1 MSVEAEVGTG
11 PAAASAA
18 KKPAAAQ
25 ASAVLSAGVGLFAS
39 LRRVATA
46 VLALF
51 MAEAEVL
58 RASLALVF
66 LACIA
71 LVAFTVAL
79 WVCVVALI
87 GWALAV
93 ATHSVG
99 IALVVLVGLHM
110 ALVGGLWLAIRHA
123 VLQFTFPRTRAEFLA
138 LSQDVRRDMAKFQH
152 ASASVERGPAP

>member
-1 MSVEAEVGTG
+1 MSIEAEVGAE
-11 PAAASAA
+11 PAAAGSA
-18 KKPAAAQ
+18 KKAAAAQ
-25 ASAVLSAGVGLFAS
+25 ASAVLSAGMGLFAS

-58 RASLALVF
+58 RASLALIF

-71 LVAFTVAL
+71 LVAFAVSL

-87 GWALAV
+87 GWALTV

-99 IALVVLVGLHM
+99 IALVILVGLHM
-110 ALVGGLWLAIRHA
+110 ALVGGLWLAIRNA
-123 VLQFTFPRTRAEFLA
+123 VLQFTFPRTRAELLA
-138 LSQDVRRDMAKFQH
+138 LRQDIRRDMAKFQH
-152 ASASVERGPAP
+152 ASASTEREPAP

>member
-1 MSVEAEVGTG
+1 MSVEAEVSTG
-11 PAAASAA
+11 PAAAGAA
-18 KKPAAAQ
+18 KKAAAAQ
-25 ASAVLSAGVGLFAS
+25 ASAVLSAGVRLFAS
-39 LRRVATA
+39 LRRVTTA
-46 VLALF
+46 LWALF

-58 RASLALVF
+58 RASLALIF

-71 LVAFTVAL
+71 LVAFTVSL

-99 IALVVLVGLHM
+99 IALVILVGLHI

-123 VLQFTFPRTRAEFLA
+123 VLQFTFPRTRAEL
-138 LSQDVRRDMAKFQH
+138 LVLRREVRRDMAKFQH
-152 ASASVERGPAP
+152 ASASVEREPAP